1 MFEYFPIPNNY
12 LQSLQNALTIRAT
25 QNDEARTAYYLILV
39 YFLSMAPGCSKT
51 AARRT
56 LEHREEK

>member
-25 QNDEARTAYYLILV
+25 QNDEARTAYMLILV
-39 YFLSMAPGCSKT
+39 LSIAPGFSKT

-56 LEHREEK
+56 LEYREEK